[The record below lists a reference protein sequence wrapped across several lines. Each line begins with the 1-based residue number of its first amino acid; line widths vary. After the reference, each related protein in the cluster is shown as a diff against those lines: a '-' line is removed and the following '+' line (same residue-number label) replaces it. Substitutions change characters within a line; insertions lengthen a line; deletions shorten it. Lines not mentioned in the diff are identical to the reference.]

1 MQEEKLLKTNFL
13 ICYAIITHNY
23 YNNNIINKIISPGKR
38 KKPINKIVKILIG
51 ILKLTN
57 WPNTFKTY
65 IETTPI
71 IIDLNMSL
79 SNDITIIL
87 YAYFIIK
94 YDKTK

>member
-1 MQEEKLLKTNFL
+1 M
-13 ICYAIITHNY
+13 
-23 YNNNIINKIISPGKR
+23 
-38 KKPINKIVKILIG
+38 KILIG

-94 YDKTK
+94 YDKTKKAIAIKTMINKTFFGNPKMIFLTKENNPK